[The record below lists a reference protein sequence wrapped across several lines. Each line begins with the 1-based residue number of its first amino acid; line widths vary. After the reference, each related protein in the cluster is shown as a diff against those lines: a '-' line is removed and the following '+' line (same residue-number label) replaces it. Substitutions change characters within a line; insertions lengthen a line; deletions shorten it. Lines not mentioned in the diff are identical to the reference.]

1 MQSQN
6 QMTSELLDKWAQ
18 EAIESANP
26 SPACTNFKVIT
37 FSIGRRKKQWQGFP
51 VLQAALRSG
60 DLG

>member
-6 QMTSELLDKWAQ
+6 QMTSEALDKWAQ

-26 SPACTNFKVIT
+26 SPLYTNFRVIR
-37 FSIGRRKKQWQGFP
+37 FHIGRRKNQWPAVPILKF
-51 VLQAALRSG
+51 ALRSG